1 MRTTRVAILA
11 VLLLS
16 SVQSGHG
23 EEYLSAGEVS
33 AIGGGALLTLGASA
47 LVNRFDSSRGALI
60 GGPLPGE
67 ESIQRWLG
75 GEPSVGKQNFL
86 DNTTGSMI
94 TPVALGAALVAV
106 DASWPRADK
115 SKEVVQDLFLY
126 TSGLLA
132 TKGVTDIAKGLVAR
146 QRPLPYFAPHLIT
159 DQSEKEYRF
168 DRQSFF
174 SGHASSSF
182 FASAFLNLRM
192 RTIMRTELTAQE
204 YRDWRWAPPTLLFGW
219 ASYVGVSR
227 IEAYRHYL
235 SDVVMGAVAGVLMAE
250 LFFSFTD
257 QTDGLATEDD
267 SRSAPMM
274 VRVAFRF

>member
-1 MRTTRVAILA
+1 
-11 VLLLS
+11 VLLLVS
-16 SVQSGHG
+16 GQSGHS

-33 AIGGGALLTLGASA
+33 AIGGGTVLTLGVSA
-47 LVNRFDSSRGALI
+47 MISRFDSTRGALI

-67 ESIQRWLG
+67 ASIQRWLG
-75 GEPSVGKQNFL
+75 GQPSVGKQNFL
-86 DNTTGSMI
+86 DGTTGSMI
-94 TPVALGAALVAV
+94 TPLALGAALATV
-106 DASWPRADK
+106 DASWPRDDK
-115 SKEVVQDLFLY
+115 SKELAQDFFLY

-132 TKGVTDIAKGLVAR
+132 TKGFTGIVKGLVAR
-146 QRPLPYFAPHLIT
+146 ERPLPYFAPHLVT
-159 DQSEKEYRF
+159 DRSAKEYRF

-174 SGHASSSF
+174 SGHASSAF

-192 RTIMRTELTAQE
+192 RTIMRAELTGQE
-204 YRDWRWAPPTLLFGW
+204 YRDWRWAPPALLFGW

-257 QTDGLATEDD
+257 RTAVLGSGDQ
-267 SRSAPMM
+267 SRSTPMM
-274 VRVAFRF
+274 FRVAFRF